1 MERDRQHI
9 ALKAPA
15 GSTGCE
21 LGVASG
27 GLTVRFLDL
36 GHFVEFHAVDKWDDA
51 GHNIHEYDGV
61 VDRLK
66 DYEELTIWRQP
77 AITWLEQIPDQSLGF
92 VYIDC
97 YAHTGQDEGSILQA
111 AWPKLQ
117 VGGLFSGD
125 DYDLFVG
132 NKPFGWLTDSQSQL
146 GDMSTCTMTT
156 SSPGLLDLNTI
167 NQLHGTGI
175 SNSSGWW
182 VTNDMG
188 GTSITPPQINPV
200 AGTMTLTKTGQGEF
214 ILQGN
219 DAQRLLMEYFEQSPE
234 LWLRLMA
241 LKGDE
246 NADD

>member
-125 DYDLFVG
+125 DYDHVRWKQTVRVVNRFAKSVG
-132 NKPFGWLTDSQSQL
+132 RHVHVYDDHLKSGAAGSQY
-146 GDMSTCTMTT
+146 D
-156 SSPGLLDLNTI
+156 
-167 NQLHGTGI
+167 
-175 SNSSGWW
+175 
-182 VTNDMG
+182 
-188 GTSITPPQINPV
+188 
-200 AGTMTLTKTGQGEF
+200 
-214 ILQGN
+214 
-219 DAQRLLMEYFEQSPE
+219 QSAS
-234 LWLRLMA
+234 WYWY
-241 LKGDE
+241 K
-246 NADD
+246 